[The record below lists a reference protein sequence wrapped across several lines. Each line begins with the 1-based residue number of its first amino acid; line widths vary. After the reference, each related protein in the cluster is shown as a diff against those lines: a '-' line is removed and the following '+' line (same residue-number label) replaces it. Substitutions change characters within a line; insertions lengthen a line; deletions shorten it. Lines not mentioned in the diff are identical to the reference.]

1 MMTIFLYRLVFMKN
15 LNMMKKLKLKIRE
28 EKLRKFQLNQNQ
40 EEIMKVKKAQAG
52 A

>member
-1 MMTIFLYRLVFMKN
+1 MMTIFPYRLVFMKN